1 MKRFVPHKYQEHCIN
16 LILSQPYCGLFLD
29 MGLGKT
35 VITLTAVRALK
46 YYMFAVSRVLVVAP
60 KKVAEAT
67 WEDERRQWE
76 HLRDMR
82 ISHVLGSRDQRIRAL
97 QEKADVYVINRENI
111 PWLVEHYRHGRD
123 WPFDMVVLDESSSFK
138 NHRAKRFK
146 ALKVVRPKIRRLV
159 LLTGT
164 PAPHGLE
171 DLWSQIYLL
180 DGGQRL
186 GRTIT
191 CYREIYFNPGLRN
204 GMQVFNYVPKPFA
217 REAVFSKISDI
228 CISMKADDYLDMPDL
243 IYDDIPVVLDGKA
256 QKAYRQLEH
265 DMLLPVSEED
275 VVVASSAGV
284 LTGKLLQLCNGAVYA
299 TDLDGESAGVKEI
312 HSCKLDALV
321 ETIERLQGQHALVF
335 YQFKHDLDRILAC
348 LGSMSSLRVRVYT
361 GPQDA
366 DAWNDGKVDI
376 LLAHPASC
384 GYGLNLQR
392 GGHHII
398 WFGLTWALEQYQQA
412 NARLYRQG
420 QEHPVII
427 HHLIVKG
434 GMDRDV
440 MAALQD
446 KRSTQD
452 ALLDALKARIKEV
465 HADE

>member
-1 MKRFVPHKYQEHCIN
+1 MV
-16 LILSQPYCGLFLD
+16 D
-29 MGLGKT
+29 KT

-46 YYMFAVSRVLVVAP
+46 RFLLAINKTLVIAP

-76 HLRDMR
+76 HLQDLR

-97 QEKADVYVINRENI
+97 QEDADIYVINRENV
-111 PWLVEHYRHGRD
+111 PWLVEHYHHGRD

-146 ALKVVRPKIRRLV
+146 ALKMVRPKIRRMV

-191 CYREIYFNPGLRN
+191 CYRDMYFNPGMRN
-204 GMQVFNYVPKPFA
+204 GAQIYSYVPKPFA
-217 REAVFSKISDI
+217 REAVFAQISDI
-228 CISMKADDYLDMPDL
+228 CVSMKAEDYLTMPDL
-243 IYDDIPVVLDGKA
+243 IYDDIPVVLDEKA
-256 QKAYRQLEH
+256 RKAYKRLET
-265 DMLLPVSEED
+265 DMLLPLDEDD

-284 LTGKLLQLCNGAVYA
+284 LTGKLLQLCNGAVYSV
-299 TDLDGESAGVKEI
+299 DPDSLEI
-312 HSCKLDALV
+312 HVTEIHECKLDALM

-335 YQFKHDLDRILAC
+335 YQFRHDLDRITARLEKT
-348 LGSMSSLRVRVYT
+348 GLRYRVYRSAEDT
-361 GPQDA
+361 QV
-366 DAWNDGKVDI
+366 WNDGGLDI

-420 QEHPVII
+420 QEHPVIV

-434 GMDRDV
+434 GMDKDV
-440 MAALQD
+440 MDALQD
-446 KRSTQD
+446 KRGTQD
-452 ALLDALKARIKEV
+452 ALLDALKAKIREV
-465 HADE
+465 HE